1 MTAAT
6 PAPNELPLQTGIVK
20 WFSNTRHY
28 GFITLPVGADIFV
41 HRDNLLSGHKLREGD
56 TVEFRIERRGADG
69 KPWAK
74 EVRRVDGTNHF
85 CKAEQIDG

>member
-20 WFSNTRHY
+20 WFSDSLKY
-28 GFITLPVGADIFV
+28 GFITLPEGVDIFV
-41 HRDNLLSGHKLREGD
+41 HRDNLSGQKICEGD

-69 KPWAK
+69 RPWAK
-74 EVRRVDGTNHF
+74 QVRRVDGTTHF